1 MARVR
6 IRHPRLPAGV
16 ELEEPFI
23 GDPMIFVDGAPAPRD
38 ARDPSTFLVS
48 AEDGSVTRVQIGR
61 RPLFRRRRLV
71 VDGDR
76 IVAGM
81 ASPPWLVGL
90 ALVPLGAVVLSTMT
104 APFGVAALLV
114 NGIVLQLSLD
124 RRVQALIVTA
134 AGLASYFAP
143 AALLST

>member
-1 MARVR
+1 MPR
-6 IRHPRLPAGV
+6 IPITHPTLPTGI
-16 ELEEPFI
+16 ELHESFI

-38 ARDPSTFLVS
+38 ARDPSTFLVC
-48 AEDGSVTRVQIGR
+48 AEDGSETRVQIGR
-61 RPLFRRRRLV
+61 RPLFRKRRLV

-76 IVAGM
+76 IVAGVV
-81 ASPPWLVGL
+81 SPPWLLGL
-90 ALVPLGAVVLSTMT
+90 ALVPFGAVVLSTMT

-124 RRVQALIVTA
+124 RRVQALIVSA

-143 AALLST
+143 AALLWT